1 MKVTK
6 AEKCAWRARYFYFK
20 WKGSIYM
27 STCNFYIG
35 IDPETTKPELFFGYM
50 LNREHQGKGRL
61 PLPHF
66 PWRWCMKFH
75 YHPAITFLYQCS
87 SRFWLGMDGR

>member
-50 LNREHQGKGRL
+50 
-61 PLPHF
+61 P
-66 PWRWCMKFH
+66 M
-75 YHPAITFLYQCS
+75 
-87 SRFWLGMDGR
+87 